1 MANNFELFDNLDGGN
16 TGNDFNFQGGDMNMG
31 GGMDMGNAG
40 MSGFGMDYNAPP
52 TLAHEVN
59 PEEEARAEQ
68 SRQKEQ
74 VRNQALHDMAVIF
87 CSLKILGK
95 RIRREKFET
104 CRRAES
110 RRTDDEGYGGAGWHA
125 EQYCLH

>member
-40 MSGFGMDYNAPP
+40 MGGFGMDYNAPP
-52 TLAHEVN
+52 SLAHEVN
-59 PEEEARAEQ
+59 PEEEARAQQ
-68 SRQKEQ
+68 SSQKEQ
-74 VRNQALHDMAVIF
+74 LRNQQLHDMAVII

-95 RIRREKFET
+95 RIRGEKFET
-104 CRRAES
+104 CRGAES
-110 RRTDDEGYGGAGWHA
+110 PGSDDAGYGAASWHA
-125 EQYCLH
+125 KQ